1 MPKLMKQIIKEL
13 YRFFKIALEIEIECL
28 FLQLLIDK
36 KVLLQ
41 FSMRKVKVLI
51 FSFQLFEA
59 SILSFSIID
68 VKRCSD
74 WPECC

>member
-13 YRFFKIALEIEIECL
+13 YRFLKIALEIEIKCK

-41 FSMRKVKVLI
+41 FSMHKVKALV
-51 FSFQLFEA
+51 FSFNFLRLPF
-59 SILSFSIID
+59 LGF
-68 VKRCSD
+68 RL
-74 WPECC
+74 